1 MENLRGASLMTLAML
16 GFAIADTFIKLMADS
31 LQVSQI
37 IASMGAGGAII
48 FGALTLMQGRAL
60 VEPDLLTRAVLL
72 RNLGELLGTL
82 GFVTALAMST
92 LSSASA
98 ILQVSPLMVTL
109 GAALFLKERVG
120 WRRWSAIFAGFFGV
134 LLVVRPGVEG
144 IDPGALFALLGVAG
158 LVLRDLATRQVP
170 RHTSSLQLSFL
181 GFATLIPTAGL
192 LRLLEAGVW
201 MWPTP
206 IQWVT
211 IAAMVV
217 TLAAAYFCIVSAMRV
232 GEVSY
237 VTPFRYT
244 RIVFA
249 LVAGYFVFDERP
261 DALMLVGAAIIVG
274 AGIYTVWRE
283 RRVRPIA

>member
-1 MENLRGASLMTLAML
+1 M
-16 GFAIADTFIKLMADS
+16 
-31 LQVSQI
+31 
-37 IASMGAGGAII
+37 
-48 FGALTLMQGRAL
+48 
-60 VEPDLLTRAVLL
+60 
-72 RNLGELLGTL
+72 
-82 GFVTALAMST
+82 
-92 LSSASA
+92 
-98 ILQVSPLMVTL
+98 
-109 GAALFLKERVG
+109 
-120 WRRWSAIFAGFFGV
+120 
-134 LLVVRPGVEG
+134 
-144 IDPGALFALLGVAG
+144 
-158 LVLRDLATRQVP
+158 P

-217 TLAAAYFCIVSAMRV
+217 TLPAAYFCIVSAMRV

-249 LVAGYFVFDERP
+249 LVAGYIVFDERP
-261 DALMLVGAAIIVG
+261 DALMLVGAVIIVG